1 MAERLGFGPGANLEQ
16 SLSSRGIRLL
26 STVGRL
32 PAHLVEKLLTHFT
45 LQELFGASTAM
56 LMEIDGIGPTRA
68 RQIRDA
74 LMRVTDDS

>member
-1 MAERLGFGPGANLEQ
+1 
-16 SLSSRGIRLL
+16 
-26 STVGRL
+26 V
-32 PAHLVEKLLTHFT
+32 
-45 LQELFGASTAM
+45 

>member
-1 MAERLGFGPGANLEQ
+1 M
-16 SLSSRGIRLL
+16 
-26 STVGRL
+26 
-32 PAHLVEKLLTHFT
+32 EKLLTHFT